1 MTRPHYLCLV
11 SLLPDFIEIG
21 KVSWLDLESSALYG
35 GKKNRC
41 FMDFAHDP
49 EEELSYWWRYAVIV
63 VMLIGF
69 TILGFITSLSY
80 ENAPPIPGKV
90 VDEAGKTLFAKENI
104 QEGQSAFLRYNLME
118 HGTLW
123 GHGAYLGPDY
133 TAEYLHQEGLA
144 LLDHLATKKSGKV
157 FSALTQEEQLGIKD
171 SVPFILKQNRYDER
185 EDSLLYTPG
194 EVEAYKKALAYW
206 KNYFTEGEAPGLP
219 KNYIQNAEDLTNL
232 TAFFSWASWAAVAN
246 RPGET
251 CSYTNNFP
259 YDPLIGN
266 FPCADAYFWS
276 AMSLIFLL
284 GATGLMLFLFGR
296 FDFLGWNS
304 KQVPRHIHETNLDV
318 ISLTKGQKATMPYF
332 VIVAALFLLQSL
344 FGGLIAHYRVESSFY
359 GLTIVD
365 WVAYNLGRTW
375 HLQLAIFW
383 IATAWVGGGL
393 FIAPMLSGSEPRYQ
407 HIGIN
412 VLLGALVLVVLGS
425 MTGEFLSAHG
435 LLPGELWFWIGN
447 QGSEYLDLG
456 RFWQYLLIGGFFFW
470 LWLLFRSLRPAF
482 SNPKL
487 KEFSILFFLA
497 AAAIPIFY
505 VPAVFYDHH
514 TNFTVIDTWRFW
526 IIHLWVEGFFEVF
539 ATVLTAAIFVHMG
552 VTKLVTAKR
561 VIYLDIILYLG
572 SGVVGTGHHWYF
584 TGQTNLNMALS
595 ACFSAMEVVPLT
607 LLTLDAWDFIR
618 VTKTKCA
625 ECGRF
630 LASRQLWTIYY
641 LIAVGVWNFVGAGI
655 FGFLINL
662 PIISYFEVGTNLTP
676 NHGHAAMFGV
686 FGMLSLAVTM
696 FCMRNMQTEDAWDK
710 TKRFVQIGF
719 IGLNAGMALM
729 VLIDLFPSGVLQLWD
744 SMVNGYWHARHLNF
758 IMSGLFHQLEWARLG
773 ADALFILVGVVP
785 TVYAIL
791 ITYISARRDSRN
803 ISFTAKS

>member
-1 MTRPHYLCLV
+1 MQT
-11 SLLPDFIEIG
+11 SL
-21 KVSWLDLESSALYG
+21 
-35 GKKNRC
+35 
-41 FMDFAHDP
+41 DP
-49 EEELSYWWRYAVIV
+49 EESLSYWWRYAVVV
-63 VMLIGF
+63 VMFIGF
-69 TILGFITSLSY
+69 ATLGYVTSLSY

-90 VDEAGKTLFAKENI
+90 VDQEGKVIFTGESILD
-104 QEGQSAFLRYNLME
+104 GQSAFLRYNLME

-144 LLDHLATKKSGKV
+144 VLDSLSLNSFGKP
-157 FSALTQEEQLGIKD
+157 FSDLTQEEQFGVKER
-171 SVPFILKQNRYDER
+171 VPALLKKNRFDQEQ
-185 EDSLLYTPG
+185 DTLVYTK
-194 EVEAYKKALAYW
+194 EEIDAFKKALIYW
-206 KNYFTEGEAPGLP
+206 KSYFTDGSAPGLP
-219 KNYIQNAEDLTNL
+219 KNYIQNPEDLKNL
-232 TAFFSWASWAAVAN
+232 TAFFSWASWTAVAN
-246 RPGET
+246 RPGEA

-276 AMSLIFLL
+276 AMSLLFLL

-296 FDFLGWNS
+296 FDFLGWS
-304 KQVPRHIHETNLDV
+304 SAKKPRHVHETNLHAFP
-318 ISLTKGQKATMPYF
+318 LTKGQRATMPYF
-332 VIVAALFLLQSL
+332 AIVALLFLLQSL
-344 FGGLIAHYRVESSFY
+344 FGGLIAHYRVESTFY
-359 GLTIVD
+359 GIPLVD

-393 FIAPMLSGSEPRYQ
+393 FIAPMLSGSEPKHQ
-407 HIGIN
+407 HIG
-412 VLLGALVLVVLGS
+412 VMALFSALVVVVLGS
-425 MTGEFLSAHG
+425 LTGEFLSAHG

-470 LWLLFRSLRPAF
+470 LWLLFRALRPAF
-482 SNPKL
+482 SNPRI
-487 KEFSILFFLA
+487 KEFSILFFLS
-497 AAAIPIFY
+497 AAAIPLFY
-505 VPAVFYDHH
+505 IPAVFYDHH

-539 ATVLTAAIFVHMG
+539 ATVLTAAIFAHMG

-572 SGVVGTGHHWYF
+572 SGVIGTGHHWYF

-618 VTKTKCA
+618 VTRSKCT

-630 LASRQLWTIYY
+630 LAERQQWTIYY
-641 LIAVGVWNFVGAGI
+641 LIAVGVWNFVGAGM

-686 FGMLSLAVTM
+686 FGMLALAVTM
-696 FCMRNMQTEDAWDK
+696 FCMRSMQTEYVWNK
-710 TKRFVQIGF
+710 TRRLVQVGF
-719 IGLNAGMALM
+719 IGLNLGMALM
-729 VLIDLFPSGVLQLWD
+729 VLIDLFPSGILQLWD
-744 SMVNGYWHARHLNF
+744 SMNNGYWHARHLNF
-758 IMSGLFHQLEWARLG
+758 IMSGLFHSLEWARLG
-773 ADALFILVGVVP
+773 ADALFIAAGVLP
-785 TVYAIL
+785 TVCAIL
-791 ITYISARRDSRN
+791 ITYFSPKERV
-803 ISFTAKS
+803 